1 VLPNP
6 WDVGSARRLERRGFS
21 ALATTSAGFAWSL
34 GRADGEVSRDEVL
47 GHLRTMCAAT
57 SLPVNADF
65 EAGFA
70 DAPEGVAASVRLAV
84 ATGVAG
90 LSIED
95 RVGTELYDLPAA
107 KARIRAARE
116 AIDSTGEDVMLIARS
131 EGFLIGRTELSPTID
146 RLVAYA
152 DAGADCLY
160 APGIRDSKMLAE
172 VVAAVAPKPVNA
184 LLLPGMVVSELAAAG
199 VRRISVGSA
208 LAAASWAAFD
218 RAVVRLMDEGTVPPR
233 D

>member
-1 VLPNP
+1 MI
-6 WDVGSARRLERRGFS
+6 S
-21 ALATTSAGFAWSL
+21 
-34 GRADGEVSRDEVL
+34 
-47 GHLRTMCAAT
+47 
-57 SLPVNADF
+57 
-65 EAGFA
+65 
-70 DAPEGVAASVRLAV
+70 
-84 ATGVAG
+84 
-90 LSIED
+90 
-95 RVGTELYDLPAA
+95 
-107 KARIRAARE
+107 
-116 AIDSTGEDVMLIARS
+116 RS
-131 EGFLIGRTELSPTID
+131 EGFLIGRTELSATIE

-184 LLLPGMVVSELAAAG
+184 LLPGMVVSELAAAG

-218 RAVVRLMDEGTVPPR
+218 RAVVQLLDEGTVPRR